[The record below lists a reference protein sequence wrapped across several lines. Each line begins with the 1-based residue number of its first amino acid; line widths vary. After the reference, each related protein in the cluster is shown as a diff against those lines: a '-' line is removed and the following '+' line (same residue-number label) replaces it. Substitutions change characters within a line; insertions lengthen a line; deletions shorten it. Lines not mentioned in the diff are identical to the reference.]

1 MPEQKT
7 QVSFL
12 KGSGVSLRMLVKSD
26 LPLLIKWRSDPEI
39 MRYLDAYLPL
49 TEEEE
54 NDWFENLYK
63 RKSQELVLMIIV
75 NGDMPIGT
83 IGLNRINYKDG
94 TATTG
99 TVIGEKDYWDMERAE
114 EGKMLLLD
122 YAFNTL
128 NLRKICSNVI
138 EFNERSYEYNLKCG
152 YAEEG
157 RRKKQLYR
165 EGEYW
170 DEIFM
175 AVFKENWLPLWEKF
189 KKTSMRWK

>member
-1 MPEQKT
+1 MPEQKA

-12 KGSGVSLRMLVKSD
+12 KGGGVSLRMLAKSD
-26 LPLLIKWRSDPEI
+26 LPLLMKWRSDPEI

-49 TEEEE
+49 SEEEE

-63 RKSQELVLMIIV
+63 RKSQELVLMIIA
-75 NGDMPIGT
+75 NGDKPIGT

-114 EGKMLLLD
+114 EGKMLLLN

-138 EFNERSYEYNLKCG
+138 EFNKRSYQYNLKCG
-152 YAEEG
+152 YTEEG

-165 EGEYW
+165 EGRYW

-175 AVFKENWLPLWEKF
+175 AVFKEDWLLLWEKF
-189 KKTSMRWK
+189 KKK